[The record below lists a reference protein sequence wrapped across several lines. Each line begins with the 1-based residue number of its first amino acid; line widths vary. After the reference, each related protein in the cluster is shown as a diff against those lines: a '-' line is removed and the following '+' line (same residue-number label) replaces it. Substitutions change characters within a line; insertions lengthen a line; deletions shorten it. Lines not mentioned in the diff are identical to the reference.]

1 MHRLGVWA
9 QSPPSG
15 ERVVEGG
22 AFGHGTVP
30 FEYWVQVVLL
40 ARLRQVAAGDGAAE
54 EIAVPPS
61 SSVGVQATRER
72 DTAGY
77 DTSASTSW

>member
-40 ARLRQVAAGDGAAE
+40 ARLRQVAAG
-54 EIAVPPS
+54 EITVPPS